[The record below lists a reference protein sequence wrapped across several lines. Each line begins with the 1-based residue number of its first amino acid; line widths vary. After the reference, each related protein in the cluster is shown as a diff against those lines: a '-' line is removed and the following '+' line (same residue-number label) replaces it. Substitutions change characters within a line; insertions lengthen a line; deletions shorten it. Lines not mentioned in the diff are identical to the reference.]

1 MNLKEF
7 SPAGLVSPE
16 ISEWLALPPTADTAR
31 QERHATATT
40 THPTRPTA
48 RPSRAAHVS
57 RTRTSHQRPSR
68 HRAWRAAPRS
78 ARQLD
83 SRSLSRLAAA
93 ANWVCLNAGTRTVPT
108 KLSSGCSEAKL
119 TQKSFFYVWILGVRQ
134 DNMHPDILA
143 KLSRSSCSYL
153 FLVTFVQTEG
163 IFGTFVEHRQETER
177 VPLSTKWQIRPIKR
191 V

>member
-1 MNLKEF
+1 MSLVLSIFSSENPFCVRVSSCSQSFQVRDSEYLKEF

-119 TQKSFFYVWILGVRQ
+119 TQKSFFYV
-134 DNMHPDILA
+134 
-143 KLSRSSCSYL
+143 
-153 FLVTFVQTEG
+153 
-163 IFGTFVEHRQETER
+163 
-177 VPLSTKWQIRPIKR
+177 
-191 V
+191 

>member
-1 MNLKEF
+1 MCCICCIKHVQYSTVLYFVLYSYCISSCSQSFQMRDTMNNKEF

-93 ANWVCLNAGTRTVPT
+93 ANWVCLNAGTRRVPT
-108 KLSSGCSEAKL
+108 KLSSGCSKAKL
-119 TQKSFFYVWILGVRQ
+119 TQKSFFYV
-134 DNMHPDILA
+134 
-143 KLSRSSCSYL
+143 
-153 FLVTFVQTEG
+153 
-163 IFGTFVEHRQETER
+163 
-177 VPLSTKWQIRPIKR
+177 
-191 V
+191 

>member
-1 MNLKEF
+1 MNERSLPSTYLPSELRIFILRVEKLESSLRIPSCSQSFQIRDSEYLKEF

-83 SRSLSRLAAA
+83 SRSL
-93 ANWVCLNAGTRTVPT
+93 AGFEQVGARG
-108 KLSSGCSEAKL
+108 KL
-119 TQKSFFYVWILGVRQ
+119 
-134 DNMHPDILA
+134 
-143 KLSRSSCSYL
+143 
-153 FLVTFVQTEG
+153 
-163 IFGTFVEHRQETER
+163 
-177 VPLSTKWQIRPIKR
+177 
-191 V
+191 